1 MCCTKQQ
8 LPNLFSLEI
17 KAGSEDGEVGKLLVH
32 GLRALPE
39 IYPTSICPCRTT
51 HWPIKSQGFVR
62 LLLCAKTP
70 LSC

>member
-17 KAGSEDGEVGKLLVH
+17 KVGSEDGGVGKLLVH
-32 GLRALPE
+32 GIRALPK
-39 IYPTSICPCRTT
+39 IQPTSVRPRHTT
-51 HWPIKSQGFVR
+51 RWPSKSQGFVR